1 MLHLGATKARNQVNV
16 LKKVKV
22 EGQWNLCP
30 VVVET
35 DGKLKDRVQVNGSA
49 ELHSEGVYYI
59 EWREDGQRRRQSI
72 SNRNLVLE
80 YARLKAVELDA
91 KSAGIAVEANAT
103 ANPVRPIP
111 LPAAMSN
118 SIPESPCIEIDS
130 ITSAAGLIFRSV
142 ESYLQELIKASVRSQ
157 LQSLGITVNATETNP
172 ASSLPIASV
181 LTAGAVPGDGTG
193 RTERQ
198 TQSNRGIAIAEA
210 IEAYLKDIKP
220 PQREQKTY
228 DEYRLVLY
236 KFRDNCEKKYLQDIN
251 RDDCLGFMRHLYSI
265 GNEAR
270 TVFNRMGI
278 VEQLLRLHGI
288 TGLLKR
294 RDKPKYVA
302 NVREMYQPEDLQA
315 LFKACDSDEKVLYM
329 FFLLTGERDKEV
341 RHTSW
346 DDIDFTRKCVRVTAK
361 KHLGFKPK
369 DKEEREIP
377 VPSLLLTALKEYKA
391 RQGGANPHHL
401 VFPTA
406 NGRPDRKFE
415 NKLKRIACRN
425 DLNCGHCE
433 SRHGNKCSEGPHCQ
447 KWYLHKFRHTF
458 ATTSLEHGVSIRTLQ
473 EWLGHSDL
481 ESTMIYLKLVR
492 RKDIHQVLD
501 TSQMAG
507 IAAESLGFKTAVPPQ
522 DRGQTT

>member
-1 MLHLGATKARNQVNV
+1 MLHLGESRTRNKVNV

-22 EGQWNLCP
+22 DGKWKLCAA
-30 VVVET
+30 VLER
-35 DGKLKDRVQVNGSA
+35 DGKLKDRVRVNGRT
-49 ELHSEGVYYI
+49 EVHSEGVYYI
-59 EWREDGQRRRQSI
+59 EWREDNQRRRQSI
-72 SNRNLVLE
+72 ANRNLVLE
-80 YARLKAVELDA
+80 HARLKTLELDA
-91 KSAGIAVEANAT
+91 QKAGIAVEANAAADT
-103 ANPVRPIP
+103 VPPNPPS
-111 LPAAMSN
+111 AAMSN
-118 SIPESPCIEIDS
+118 SIPESPRIEIDS

-172 ASSLPIASV
+172 TSSLPIPSV

-193 RTERQ
+193 RTEWQ

-236 KFRDNCEKKYLQDIN
+236 KFRDNCEKKYLQDIS

-507 IAAESLGFKTAVPPQ
+507 IAAESLGFKTTVPPQ

>member
-1 MLHLGATKARNQVNV
+1 MLHLGENRVRNKVNV
-16 LKKVKV
+16 LKKVKID
-22 EGQWNLCP
+22 GQWKLCP
-30 VVVET
+30 AVLEA
-35 DGKLKDRVQVNGSA
+35 DGRLKDRVQVNGRTQV
-49 ELHSEGVYYI
+49 HSEGVYYI
-59 EWREDGQRRRQSI
+59 EWREDNQRRRQSI
-72 SNRNLVLE
+72 SNRTLVLE
-80 YARLKAVELDA
+80 HARLKALELEA
-91 KSAGIAVEANAT
+91 KKAGITVEADAIVGSVVPSSL
-103 ANPVRPIP
+103 ASSVAISSGAELPPIQIDG
-111 LPAAMSN
+111 
-118 SIPESPCIEIDS
+118 IPH
-130 ITSAAGLIFRSV
+130 AAGLIFRSF
-142 ESYLQELIKASVRSQ
+142 ESYLQELINASVRSQ
-157 LQSLGITVNATETNP
+157 LQSLGITVNATERRP
-172 ASSLPIASV
+172 ASLLPIADV
-181 LTAGAVPGDGTG
+181 VTTGTVPPEAAGAGARP
-193 RTERQ
+193 
-198 TQSNRGIAIAEA
+198 IAWSGKIVIAEA

-236 KFRDNCEKKYLQDIN
+236 KFRDNCEKKYLQDVN

-315 LFKACDSDEKVLYM
+315 LFNACDLDEKVLYL

-361 KHLGFKPK
+361 KNLGFKPK

-391 RQGGANPHHL
+391 RQAGCNPHHL

-406 NGRPDRKFE
+406 HGRPDRKFE
-415 NKLKRIACRN
+415 NKLNSLKVKSRLFSMLPLTGDHSEKTMWSAFTPTVLSDRASPQMMLRFKMN
-425 DLNCGHCE
+425 RTA
-433 SRHGNKCSEGPHCQ
+433 SRHASFP
-447 KWYLHKFRHTF
+447 
-458 ATTSLEHGVSIRTLQ
+458 
-473 EWLGHSDL
+473 
-481 ESTMIYLKLVR
+481 
-492 RKDIHQVLD
+492 
-501 TSQMAG
+501 
-507 IAAESLGFKTAVPPQ
+507 AALNNRE
-522 DRGQTT
+522 